1 MAKITYKGEQVDL
14 KITNKTMMKF
24 EMAGGSFSDFSSAPI
39 SQSIKFVCAAL
50 GLEGDPCDHADDF
63 GKMTDIS
70 EAIKTALEESGFS
83 SSEEDEVDEGKTNG

>member
-63 GKMTDIS
+63 GKISDVS
-70 EAIKTALEESGFS
+70 EAIKNALEESGFS
-83 SSEEDEVDEGKTNG
+83 EAEDAEVDEGKSDG

>member
-83 SSEEDEVDEGKTNG
+83 ASEEDEVDQGKTNG